1 MICRLPIECLYS
13 LNTIYSLRLKNEICG
28 IKLAGTTVI
37 KLPHTKIAMWF
48 KEKNCSKCM
57 RQVAYLIFAP
67 PAYFSGEHDLVLCH
81 EQGLAGLLDPA
92 GLESLQR
99 LVKLV

>member
-1 MICRLPIECLYS
+1 
-13 LNTIYSLRLKNEICG
+13 
-28 IKLAGTTVI
+28 
-37 KLPHTKIAMWF
+37 
-48 KEKNCSKCM
+48 M

-99 LVKLV
+99 LVKLVWEFYVLLYCLHHPPIGILIISRTEMNEFRPEVLRLFYD